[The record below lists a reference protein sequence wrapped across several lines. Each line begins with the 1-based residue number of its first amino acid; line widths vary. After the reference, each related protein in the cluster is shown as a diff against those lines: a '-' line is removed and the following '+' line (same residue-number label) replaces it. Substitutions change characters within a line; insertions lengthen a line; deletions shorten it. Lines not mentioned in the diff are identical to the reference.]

1 MQSREIMLLQIQRY
15 VTLVVLR
22 THAKA
27 SCIIHGKCRTP
38 AQLQV
43 AVATLLL
50 TSLFSMATSDHRL
63 LSAAGTRFIDE
74 EAPLSSPRI
83 AMVDDSPSEV
93 VADEISQAGLG
104 EPESSN
110 SVIESQCQSDEEA
123 SEIWEISTRHLPDRF
138 RCINTVNPG
147 FDVHR
152 FRHGLWRKDSLE
164 NALVDDGKQIIFYV
178 HGNFM
183 ERNNTRNR
191 VRIVNEYL
199 RARSQRPYRLIL
211 LSWPSQREPH
221 ALRDVVENSLGAE
234 DQSLYLAWL
243 LEKLGDRPQISLLGF
258 SLGGRTVT
266 GALHLVSGGS
276 IPGLLHQN
284 VAESCSVHTLYRVGL
299 VAPAVDRT
307 WLSPNGKHHAALD
320 RVDAMINLYN
330 SSDPILR
337 RFRFLDR
344 FTRPI
349 AAGFAGF
356 ENVSNPRATEPL
368 AGQPKI
374 RQYDCSG
381 VIGTT
386 HSEKSYYA
394 ECPYFRILIDNLL
407 WNEPLGSCPSQ

>member
-1 MQSREIMLLQIQRY
+1 MLSQIQRY
-15 VTLVVLR
+15 VTFVVLR

-27 SCIIHGKCRTP
+27 SCIANGKCRTP
-38 AQLQV
+38 VQLQV
-43 AVATLLL
+43 AIATLLL

-63 LSAAGTRFIDE
+63 LSAAGTRPLDE
-74 EAPLSSPRI
+74 EAVLSSPLI
-83 AMVDDSPSEV
+83 ELVDDAPSGV
-93 VADEISQAGLG
+93 VSSDLSQAGLFDR
-104 EPESSN
+104 ESSS
-110 SVIESQCQSDEEA
+110 SVIESPCQSNEED
-123 SEIWEISTRHLPDRF
+123 SEIWELSTRHLPDRF
-138 RCINTVNPG
+138 RCIHTTNPG

-152 FRHGLWRKDSLE
+152 FLHGGWRKDSLE
-164 NALVDDGKQIIFYV
+164 NALVDDGKLIVFYV

-183 ERNNTRNR
+183 ERTNTRNR

-211 LSWPSQREPH
+211 LSWPSQRESH
-221 ALRDVVENSLGAE
+221 ALRDVFENALGAE

-258 SLGGRTVT
+258 SLGGRTIT

-276 IPGLLHQN
+276 IPGHVHQN
-284 VAESCSVHTLYRVGL
+284 VAESGNVHTIYRVGL

-307 WLSPNGKHHAALD
+307 WLSPNGKHHEALD
-320 RVDAMINLYN
+320 RVDSLINLYN

-337 RFRFLDR
+337 RFRFIDR

-356 ENVSNPRATEPL
+356 ENASNPRATEPL